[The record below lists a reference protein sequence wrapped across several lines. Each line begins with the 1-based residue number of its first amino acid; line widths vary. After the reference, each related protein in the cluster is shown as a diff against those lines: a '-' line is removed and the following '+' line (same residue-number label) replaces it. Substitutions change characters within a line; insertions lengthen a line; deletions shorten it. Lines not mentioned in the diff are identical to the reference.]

1 MVLTLAILLSNAA
14 TSTATLSLVRRV
26 HQDTVIGVCLDML
39 LQILR
44 ALEGLATEVALV
56 RLEWDVDADVGGN
69 VVALHGG
76 RSACAPL
83 AGQVEVVGALATD
96 MAFANVVLLAPRVS
110 RVVSSSRGQCICR
123 QLT

>member
-69 VVALHGG
+69 VVALDGG

-96 MAFANVVLLAPRVS
+96 MAFANVVLLQPCVS
-110 RVVSSSRGQCICR
+110 RVVSSSRG
-123 QLT
+123 